1 MTSQAANIPILKA
14 EATVLP
20 PAVLEN
26 LAARFRPGG
35 LFLVVLRQDGSVAY
49 HDPGAGVFFERYVFP
64 LLKASDPTGRALRER
79 FDALAAAA
87 AGAGAGSGTG
97 SGAGAGHPNV
107 NVGGGSSG
115 AAAGATASASPP
127 GVAVWEL
134 PGVSF
139 AAFAHV
145 EKRQAQGF
153 ILLAAKAAFFSLG
166 EDVLRA
172 CGQFGL
178 DGLWLLKQSEEL
190 PAYGEEAIRRQGRL
204 LSSTLRDQVRL
215 SGLENE
221 LNSLS
226 GQLANTY
233 EELSLIYQ
241 VSSGMKINRRASDFF
256 KQACLDVLEVMNVR
270 GMGVTLNA
278 DISNRPEPALY
289 GPMNLD
295 QADVARLAEELTA
308 MLWELKGPLLINDLS
323 ADRTFHWLGSHARQ
337 LLAVPL
343 QRQDQVLGCLFALD
357 KEDGEFDSVD
367 TKLLNSI
374 ANESAIYLEN
384 AMLFEDVHGLMMGLL
399 HSLTSAVDA
408 KDAYTC
414 GHSERVALVS
424 RHLAQQMSLSEKDVE
439 QIYMAGLLHDVGK
452 IGVPEAVLQKTGKL
466 TVEEFEQMKRHPQIG
481 ARILQ
486 DIKQVREIVPGVLH
500 HHERYDGKG
509 YPSGLAGEKI
519 PLMGRII
526 CLADCFDAMTSNR
539 TYRKALPLEVAL
551 TEIRRCSGTQ
561 FDPRLAEFFLMT
573 GPDGFRELLR
583 DHQLKSKKLRELQE
597 SLRTKWE

>member
-1 MTSQAANIPILKA
+1 
-14 EATVLP
+14 VLG
-20 PAVLEN
+20 AKSST
-26 LAARFRPGG
+26 FG
-35 LFLVVLRQDGSVAY
+35 LS
-49 HDPGAGVFFERYVFP
+49 
-64 LLKASDPTGRALRER
+64 
-79 FDALAAAA
+79 
-87 AGAGAGSGTG
+87 
-97 SGAGAGHPNV
+97 
-107 NVGGGSSG
+107 
-115 AAAGATASASPP
+115 
-127 GVAVWEL
+127 
-134 PGVSF
+134 
-139 AAFAHV
+139 
-145 EKRQAQGF
+145 
-153 ILLAAKAAFFSLG
+153 

-172 CGQFGL
+172 CGRLGL
-178 DGLWLLKQSEEL
+178 DGLWLHKQAEEL
-190 PAYGEEAIRRQGRL
+190 PAYGEEAIQKQGRL
-204 LSSTLRDQVRL
+204 LAGTLRDQVRL

-256 KQACLDVLEVMNVR
+256 RQACLDLIEVMNVR
-270 GMGVTLNA
+270 GMGVVLNVE
-278 DISNRPEPALY
+278 ISNRPEPVLY
-289 GPMNLD
+289 GQLKLPQMK
-295 QADVARLAEELTA
+295 VARLAEQLSA
-308 MLWELKGPLLINDLS
+308 MLWELKGPLLVNEMG
-323 ADRTFHWLGSHARQ
+323 ADPSFQWLAHDARQ

-343 QRQDQVLGCLFALD
+343 QRQEQVLGCLFALD
-357 KEDGEFDSVD
+357 KVDGEFDSVD
-367 TKLLNSI
+367 SKLLNSI
-374 ANESAIYLEN
+374 ANESAIYLES

-424 RHLAQQMSLSEKDVE
+424 RHLAQQMALADRDVE

-466 TVEEFEQMKRHPQIG
+466 TPEEFDQMKRHPQIG

-486 DIKQVREIVPGVLH
+486 DIKQMREIIPGVLH

-519 PLMGRII
+519 PLMGRVI

-561 FDPRLAEFFLMT
+561 FDPRLAEYFLQT

-583 DHQLKSKKLRELQE
+583 DHQQKSKKLRELQE
-597 SLRTKWE
+597 SLRTL